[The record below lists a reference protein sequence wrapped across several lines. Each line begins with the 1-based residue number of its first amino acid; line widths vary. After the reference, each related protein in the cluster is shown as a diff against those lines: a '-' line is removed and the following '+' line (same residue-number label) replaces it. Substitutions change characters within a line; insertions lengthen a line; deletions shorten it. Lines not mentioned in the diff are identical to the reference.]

1 MCQLS
6 QVLPALLLNEQVD
19 LPIKKAAA
27 RALRRTLFFAAHGM
41 SDNDMKELADTLL
54 PCLQLEAQPALL
66 IGDLCCCMAF
76 LAAHTVNWE
85 TAMEDLGKSL
95 STPQITLNNRR
106 RPAPPALLLRNDCF
120 ISGTG

>member
-1 MCQLS
+1 
-6 QVLPALLLNEQVD
+6 VLPALLLDEQMD
-19 LPIKKAAA
+19 LPVKGFAARGLRRKLFAAA
-27 RALRRTLFFAAHGM
+27 HVM

-54 PCLQLEAQPALL
+54 SCLRVEAQPALL
-66 IGDLCCCMAF
+66 IGELCCCMAF

-85 TAMEDLGKSL
+85 TAMEELGKSL
-95 STPQITLNNRR
+95 PITPTTLNILD